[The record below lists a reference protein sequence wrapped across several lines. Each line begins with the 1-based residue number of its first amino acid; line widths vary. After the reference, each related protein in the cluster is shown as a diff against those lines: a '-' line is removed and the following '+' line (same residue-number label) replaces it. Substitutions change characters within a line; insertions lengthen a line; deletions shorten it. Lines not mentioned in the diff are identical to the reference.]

1 MTFSYKSYYNYVCL
15 HVVMIYYE
23 LPIFIVCRM
32 YIFIVFANN
41 KGVIHD
47 YFIFGITIDT
57 LFLMLLRHFSQC
69 QYKIL
74 LITQIFKCI
83 SSLYFNSMRS
93 YLNRNRFRG
102 IFRG

>member
-1 MTFSYKSYYNYVCL
+1 MTFSYKSYYNY
-15 HVVMIYYE
+15 VVMIYYE

-32 YIFIVFANN
+32 YIFIVLANN

-74 LITQIFKCI
+74 LITQIFKCKSKSI
-83 SSLYFNSMRS
+83 SWNIPWIEMLLSNKIENKHM
-93 YLNRNRFRG
+93 
-102 IFRG
+102 